1 MYALNTRVN
10 ILCILT
16 TELLFFL
23 EIVCCYILFQDLW
36 VPINLSGHRL
46 FEGPREELNKFT

>member
-36 VPINLSGHRL
+36 VHINLSGHHL